1 MARLTERSAVDKRY
15 YYYPYC
21 FQENTCGGEG
31 CKKEMCDFSIQVCN
45 RLGAYEDTE
54 LEPEEVQQYRVIGTP
69 EECGEAVAKQTAKKP
84 INNDRCTCP
93 SCGTYNETIKK
104 RRNTVV
110 CDTVYCW
117 HCGQAIECRGDIDLV

>member
-1 MARLTERSAVDKRY
+1 MTENEAIRILKTDSCCECEVDANSPINCDYGACRVAEATRKAIKALEEIQA
-15 YYYPYC
+15 YC
-21 FQENTCGGEG
+21 
-31 CKKEMCDFSIQVCN
+31 
-45 RLGAYEDTE
+45 
-54 LEPEEVQQYRVIGTP
+54 VIGTP

-84 INNDRCTCP
+84 IGIDRCTCP

-117 HCGQAIECRGDIDLV
+117 HCGQAIECRRDIDLE